1 VMASSAGGAARG
13 GMAGN
18 DEEALGS
25 DFPCLVVGDIAHE
38 SAW

>member
-1 VMASSAGGAARG
+1 MAYSAGATARG
-13 GMAGN
+13 DRAGN
-18 DEEALGS
+18 DEETLGN

>member
-1 VMASSAGGAARG
+1 MAYSAGAPARG
-13 GMAGN
+13 DGAGN
-18 DEEALGS
+18 DEETLGN

>member
-1 VMASSAGGAARG
+1 MAYSAGVAARG

-18 DEEALGS
+18 DEETLGN

>member
-1 VMASSAGGAARG
+1 MAYSAGVAVRG
-13 GMAGN
+13 GRAGN
-18 DEEALGS
+18 EEEALGS

>member
-1 VMASSAGGAARG
+1 MAYSAGAAARG
-13 GMAGN
+13 DRAGN
-18 DEEALGS
+18 DEEAFGN